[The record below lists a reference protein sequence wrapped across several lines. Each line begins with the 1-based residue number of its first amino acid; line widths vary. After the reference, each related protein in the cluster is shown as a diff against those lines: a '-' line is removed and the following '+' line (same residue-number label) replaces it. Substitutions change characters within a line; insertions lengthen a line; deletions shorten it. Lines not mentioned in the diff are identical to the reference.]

1 VSKLPAFELAHVALN
16 CADLSV
22 MERFYREVLG
32 YTVVWRPDPDNCY
45 LSRGRDSLALHTATE
60 LGTESRL
67 DHFGVVL
74 ADAEGVDAWARHVQ
88 DQGVALDSEV
98 RTHRDGTRSFYVRDP
113 EGNRIQFMHLGPTM
127 TLS

>member
-1 VSKLPAFELAHVALN
+1 MSTLPAFELAHVALN

-32 YTVVWRPDPDNCY
+32 YSVVWRPDPDNCY
-45 LSRGRDSLALHTATE
+45 LSRGRDSLALHSAKVTSN
-60 LGTESRL
+60 ESRL
-67 DHFGVVL
+67 DHFGFVL
-74 ADAEGVDAWARHVQ
+74 ADAEAVDTWARHVRE
-88 DQGVALDSEV
+88 QGVALDSEL

-127 TLS
+127 TLG